1 MHNMYVYLPIVSNQ
15 PPTNFDSKMIEIK
28 MIQVKIGSEAVPEV
42 KPQYYK
48 IVQRVW
54 RWALP

>member
-1 MHNMYVYLPIVSNQ
+1 MYVYLPIVSNQ